1 MNEKIRNMKG
11 QLQIMK
17 SIGIKPNFSE
27 LERALGINRHTIKKY
42 YNGYEGKPAV
52 RNKPSKLDK
61 YYEEIKSK
69 INLCGVNQMAVYQYL
84 FQKDNTIGT
93 YSNFKKYI
101 AKKNLKP
108 NKTTK
113 VHLRYETDPGVQLQ
127 FDWKEDLQMI
137 SKHGELFEFN
147 IFSATL
153 GYSRM
158 HNFVYSKTKTRSDVE
173 KCLISTFKYIN
184 GIPKYLLTDNMRAV
198 VDINNNQ
205 RRVNPEFKQ
214 FVKDMGTDIKLCRP
228 LTPQTKGKDE
238 TCNKFMTWLI
248 PYNHEFENE
257 KELIEI
263 IEKIRN
269 TVNTTVNQTTNMP
282 PILLFE
288 KEHKYLLPLPSNRI
302 MSSYLDCKSLENSK
316 VYDDSLIYYKGK
328 RYSVNPKYIGQYVS
342 VNQIDNIIYIYHNKE
357 LIATHEITDKIINY
371 NKEDYIEGLYRNMPY
386 KNKDEIEKYTE
397 ENLRKFDKLL
407 IKKGEKNNDI

>member
-173 KCLISTFKYIN
+173 KCLISTFKSVSY
-184 GIPKYLLTDNMRAV
+184 
-198 VDINNNQ
+198 
-205 RRVNPEFKQ
+205 
-214 FVKDMGTDIKLCRP
+214 
-228 LTPQTKGKDE
+228 TPS
-238 TCNKFMTWLI
+238 
-248 PYNHEFENE
+248 
-257 KELIEI
+257 
-263 IEKIRN
+263 
-269 TVNTTVNQTTNMP
+269 
-282 PILLFE
+282 
-288 KEHKYLLPLPSNRI
+288 PSPR
-302 MSSYLDCKSLENSK
+302 D
-316 VYDDSLIYYKGK
+316 
-328 RYSVNPKYIGQYVS
+328 P
-342 VNQIDNIIYIYHNKE
+342 
-357 LIATHEITDKIINY
+357 
-371 NKEDYIEGLYRNMPY
+371 
-386 KNKDEIEKYTE
+386 
-397 ENLRKFDKLL
+397 
-407 IKKGEKNNDI
+407 